1 MKKFG
6 YVLLCAGFLCGC
18 ILPGKI
24 DRDTVLGETSLITE
38 SALPF
43 EDEIQESSKV
53 EKELKDEEEAE
64 YVSAKTESFTDEVKA
79 ALMRKQQNLYYFSN
93 LEITQQN
100 LYVEILY
107 ALENYI
113 DEMEVSIKDTN
124 QIDQVFQCVLLDHP
138 EIFYTDGY
146 SFVKYTLGDE
156 IKKITFKGT
165 YVYDQEE
172 KKIKE
177 KEIEEAALKLLT
189 GISAD
194 ATDYEKVKYVYE
206 TIVNQTEYNLE
217 AEDNQNICSVFLNR
231 SSVCQGYAKA
241 VQYLLTKLNI
251 PSTLVIG
258 TVENGEGHAW
268 NLVKINNQYY
278 YLDATWGDA
287 SYLFHLNDKKQ
298 ELQNL
303 PAINYDYLCV
313 TTEEILRTHSLGDI
327 APMPLCDSLEAN
339 YYVREGAYFTEV
351 NYDQLAQLLER
362 YKEEKR
368 ENVTLRCADDAV
380 YQQMTE
386 ELLTKQKIFKYL
398 EGSNHSIMYT
408 DSPKQRSI
416 TFWL

>member
-1 MKKFG
+1 MDNCSKIVKSGERGGMMKKFG

-165 YVYDQEE
+165 Y
-172 KKIKE
+172 I
-177 KEIEEAALKLLT
+177 
-189 GISAD
+189 
-194 ATDYEKVKYVYE
+194 
-206 TIVNQTEYNLE
+206 
-217 AEDNQNICSVFLNR
+217 
-231 SSVCQGYAKA
+231 
-241 VQYLLTKLNI
+241 
-251 PSTLVIG
+251 LVIFCFQIIFCLID
-258 TVENGEGHAW
+258 NGLIDILYFFIVGCIRTDPG
-268 NLVKINNQYY
+268 KKFQCRFF
-278 YLDATWGDA
+278 
-287 SYLFHLNDKKQ
+287 YLFFFYLFFFLIINISSLKSDFF
-298 ELQNL
+298 NL
-303 PAINYDYLCV
+303 IP
-313 TTEEILRTHSLGDI
+313 
-327 APMPLCDSLEAN
+327 
-339 YYVREGAYFTEV
+339 
-351 NYDQLAQLLER
+351 
-362 YKEEKR
+362 
-368 ENVTLRCADDAV
+368 
-380 YQQMTE
+380 
-386 ELLTKQKIFKYL
+386 
-398 EGSNHSIMYT
+398 
-408 DSPKQRSI
+408 
-416 TFWL
+416 